1 MTNISRLQTLRY
13 TLHSNATT
21 FTGVI
26 APASPT
32 GVAPTTPVPLQ
43 ITDEASSFLPRQRT
57 PIDRSLRSLSGR
69 RFPHVRGAQDVG
81 DLTVATEFKGV
92 NSNTGAAVTDWEAK
106 MEQGYLLASLFGA
119 VAPATTGAAPT
130 IASSGHT
137 PASGIVAFTSAANV
151 QNGAVI
157 GFATASGFQVGRVA
171 SGGGATTT
179 SVTLDH
185 PYNGT
190 PTNATTVFRF
200 AVYSVSDSVTSHVH
214 AFFTAEGEDWRRDY
228 AGCAPMSMNLGI
240 PNTGA
245 LTMSSVFSPTSWAD
259 IAESNPAYADP
270 TAGNP
275 IVNDGAIFRLDGAEF
290 LLRNASITYNCA
302 TAIRETATKANG
314 RFGGV
319 CGTGEGKSFMIEGE
333 LYISD
338 AATLGEIQ
346 DNGGTPTLPAL
357 LGSDVAAGQV
367 STQREIALQVGT
379 EIGGCMY
386 ALLPTADFKATVQTS
401 GAFPVVKFQAMGT
414 GALPAVLAVG

>member
-1 MTNISRLQTLRY
+1 MTDISRLLTLRHA
-13 TLHSNATT
+13 LHANATT
-21 FTGVI
+21 FSG
-26 APASPT
+26 
-32 GVAPTTPVPLQ
+32 TPGTLLPLQ
-43 ITDEASSFLPRQRT
+43 VTDDASSFLPRQRA

-92 NSNTGAAVTDWEAK
+92 NSNTGAQVTDWEAK

-119 VAPATTGAAPT
+119 VAPQTTGAAPT
-130 IASSGHT
+130 IAAAGHT
-137 PASGIVAFTSAANV
+137 PASGIVAFTAAANV

-171 SGGGATTT
+171 SGGGGTTT

-185 PYNGT
+185 PYSGT
-190 PTNATTVFRF
+190 PTTSATVFRF
-200 AVYSVSDSVTSHVH
+200 AVYSVADAVTSHVH
-214 AFFTAEGEDWRRDY
+214 AFFSAEGEDWRRDY
-228 AGCAPMSMNLGI
+228 FGCAPMSMNLAI
-240 PNTGA
+240 PNTGI
-245 LTMSSVFSPTSWAD
+245 LGMSSVFSPSTWSD
-259 IAESNPAYADP
+259 VAEANPAYADP

-275 IVNDGAIFRLDGAEF
+275 IVNDGGIFRLDGAEF

-302 TAIRETATKANG
+302 TAIRETATKTNG
-314 RFGGV
+314 RLGGV

-338 AATLGEIQ
+338 AATLGELQ
-346 DNGGTPTLPAL
+346 DNAGSPTLSAL

-367 STQREIALQVGT
+367 STAREVALQVGT
-379 EIGGCMY
+379 EVGGCMY

-401 GAFPVVKFQAMGT
+401 GAFPVVRFQAMGT

>member
-13 TLHSNATT
+13 ALHANATT
-21 FTGVI
+21 FTG
-26 APASPT
+26 
-32 GVAPTTPVPLQ
+32 TPGTLVPLQ

-69 RFPHVRGAQDVG
+69 RFPHIRGAQDVG
-81 DLTVATEFKGV
+81 DLAVATEFKGV
-92 NSNTGAAVTDWEAK
+92 NSNTGGAVADWEAK

-130 IASSGHT
+130 IAAAGHT
-137 PASGIVAFTSAANV
+137 PASGVVAFTAAANV

-157 GFATASGFQVGRVA
+157 AFTTGTAPNTILQIGRVA

-185 PYNGT
+185 PYSGT
-190 PTNATTVFRF
+190 PTTSATVYRLG
-200 AVYSVSDSVTSHVH
+200 VYSVSDSVTSHIH
-214 AFFTAEGEDWRRDY
+214 AFFAAEGEDWRRDY
-228 AGCAPMSMNLGI
+228 FGCAPMSMNLGV

-245 LTMSSVFSPTSWAD
+245 LTMSSVFSPTTWAD
-259 IAESNPAYADP
+259 VAEANPAYADP

-275 IVNDGAIFRLDGAEF
+275 IVNDGAIFRLDGVEY

-302 TAIRETATKANG
+302 TAIRETATKTNG
-314 RFGGV
+314 RLGGV

-338 AATLGEIQ
+338 ATTLGELQ
-346 DNGGTPTLPAL
+346 DSTATPPTVSVVNL

-367 STQREIALQVGT
+367 STQREIAIQVGT

>member
-1 MTNISRLQTLRY
+1 MTDISRLLTLRHA
-13 TLHSNATT
+13 LHTNATT
-21 FTGVI
+21 FTG
-26 APASPT
+26 
-32 GVAPTTPVPLQ
+32 TPGTLLPLQ
-43 ITDEASSFLPRQRT
+43 VTDEASSFLPRQRT

-69 RFPHVRGAQDVG
+69 RFPHIRGAQDVA

-92 NSNTGAAVTDWEAK
+92 NANTGAAVTDWEAK

-130 IASSGHT
+130 IAAAGHT
-137 PASGIVAFTSAANV
+137 PASGIVAFTAAANV

-171 SGGGATTT
+171 SGGGAATTT
-179 SVTLDH
+179 VTLDH
-185 PYNGT
+185 PYSGT
-190 PTNATTVFRF
+190 PTTSATVFRF
-200 AVYSVSDSVTSHVH
+200 GVYSVSDSVTSHVH
-214 AFFTAEGEDWRRDY
+214 AFFAAEGENWRRDY
-228 AGCAPMSMNLGI
+228 FGCAPMSMNLSI

-245 LTMSSVFSPTSWAD
+245 LAMSSVFSPSTWAD
-259 IAESNPAYADP
+259 VAEANPAYADP

-275 IVNDGAIFRLDGAEF
+275 IVNDGGIFRLDGTEF
-290 LLRNASITYNCA
+290 LLRNASITYNCG

-314 RFGGV
+314 RLGGV

-338 AATLGEIQ
+338 TATLGELV
-346 DNGGTPTLPAL
+346 DNAGSPTLSAL

-367 STQREIALQVGT
+367 STAREVSLQVGT
-379 EIGGCMY
+379 EAGGCVY
-386 ALLPTADFKATVQTS
+386 ALLPTADFRASVQTS
-401 GAFPVVKFQAMGT
+401 GAFPVLRFQAMGT

>member
-13 TLHSNATT
+13 ALHANATT
-21 FTGVI
+21 FTG
-26 APASPT
+26 
-32 GVAPTTPVPLQ
+32 TPGTLVPLQ

-69 RFPHVRGAQDVG
+69 RFPHIRGAQDVG

-92 NSNTGAAVTDWEAK
+92 NANTGGAVADWEAK

-119 VAPATTGAAPT
+119 VAPAT
-130 IASSGHT
+130 ASTASTVDTTGHT
-137 PASGIVAFTSAANV
+137 PATGVLQVVSGTNYSVGQVIAFATSAGLQIGRIEIKATNV
-151 QNGAVI
+151 L
-157 GFATASGFQVGRVA
+157 
-171 SGGGATTT
+171 
-179 SVTLDH
+179 TLQH
-185 PYNGT
+185 PYTGT
-190 PTNATTVFRF
+190 PTTGATVFRLG
-200 AVYSVSDSVTSHVH
+200 VYTVSDSVTSHVH
-214 AFFTAEGEDWRRDY
+214 AFFAAEGEDWRRDY
-228 AGCAPMSMNLGI
+228 FGCAPMSMNIGI

-245 LTMSSVFSPTSWAD
+245 LTMSSVFSPTTWAD
-259 IAESNPAYADP
+259 VAESNPAYADP

-275 IVNDGAIFRLDGAEF
+275 IVNDGAYFRLDGAEF

-302 TAIRETATKANG
+302 TAIRETTSKTNG
-314 RFGGV
+314 RLGGV

-338 AATLGEIQ
+338 AATLGELQ
-346 DNGGTPTLPAL
+346 DNAGTPTMSAL

-367 STQREIALQVGT
+367 STQREVAIQVGT

-386 ALLPTADFKATVQTS
+386 ALLPTADFRATVQTS